1 MAIQDAIAKLIEG
14 QDLARDRMIGAMNQI
29 MSGGATDAQIGAFL
43 VALRVKGETVV
54 EIAGAA
60 EVMREKATRVGTR
73 HATVVDTCGTGGDG
87 SGTFNIST
95 AAAFVVAG
103 AGLCV
108 AKHGNRAA
116 SSLCGSADVLKELG
130 VNIEAS
136 PETMGRCLDEAGIG
150 FLFAPALHGA
160 MKYAI
165 GPRRELGARTV
176 FNALGPLTNPARAT
190 RHLIGVYSPSLTD
203 TLAEVLRTLKSE
215 RAFVVHGRDGLDEIT
230 TTGPTQVSELKDGT
244 VSTYE
249 ITPEDLGIERASAGD
264 LAGGNAEANAAIL
277 RRVLHGEP
285 GPRLDIVL
293 LNAAAAIVAGGA
305 ADDLPSALEL
315 ARESVNSGRAMD
327 KLEALKL
334 VSSG

>member
-1 MAIQDAIAKLIEG
+1 MAIQDAIAELIEG
-14 QDLARDRMIGAMNQI
+14 QDLTRDRTIGSMSQI
-29 MSGGATDAQIGAFL
+29 MSGEATDAQIGAFL
-43 VALRVKGETVV
+43 AALRVKGETAD

-60 EVMREKATRVGTR
+60 EVMREKATRVVTR

-87 SGTFNIST
+87 AGTFNIST

-136 PETMGRCLDEAGIG
+136 PETMGRCLDEVGIG

-165 GPRRELGARTV
+165 GPRREVGIRTI
-176 FNALGPLTNPARAT
+176 FNALGPLTNPAGAT
-190 RHLIGVYSPSLTD
+190 RHLIGVYSRSLTGR
-203 TLAEVLRTLKSE
+203 LAEVLRTLKSE
-215 RAFVVHGRDGLDEIT
+215 RAFVVHGLDGLDEIT
-230 TTGPTQVSELKDGT
+230 TTGPTRVSELNDGAVT
-244 VSTYE
+244 TYE
-249 ITPEDLGIERASAGD
+249 IRPEDLGIRRSTPGD
-264 LAGGNAEANAAIL
+264 LAGGNAETNASIL
-277 RRVLHGEP
+277 RRVLNGEH
-285 GPRLDIVL
+285 GPRRDIVV

-305 ADDLPSALEL
+305 ADDLKAGIEL
-315 ARESVNSGRAMD
+315 AAETVDSGRAMD
-327 KLEALKL
+327 KLEELKRA
-334 VSSG
+334 SAG

>member
-14 QDLARDRMIGAMNQI
+14 QDLPRDRMIGTMNQI
-29 MSGGATDAQIGAFL
+29 MSGEATDAQIGAFL
-43 VALRVKGETVV
+43 VALRVKGETVE

-60 EVMREKATRVGTR
+60 EVMRDKATRVVTR
-73 HATVVDTCGTGGDG
+73 HPTVVDTCGTGGDG

-136 PETMGRCLDEAGIG
+136 PGTMGRCLDEAGIG

-165 GPRRELGARTV
+165 GPRRELGARTI
-176 FNALGPLTNPARAT
+176 FNALGPLTNPAGAT
-190 RHLIGVYSPSLTD
+190 RHLIGVYSRSLTD
-203 TLAEVLRTLKSE
+203 TLAEVLRTLASE
-215 RAFVVHGRDGLDEIT
+215 RAFVVHGLDGLDEIS
-230 TTGPTQVSELKDGT
+230 TTGPTQVSELKGGT

-249 ITPEDLGIERASAGD
+249 ITPEDLGIARASAAD
-264 LAGGNAEANAAIL
+264 LAGGNAETNAAIL
-277 RRVLHGEP
+277 RRVLNGEP

-305 ADDLPSALEL
+305 ADDLPAAMEL
-315 ARESVNSGRAMD
+315 ARETVDSGRAVE
-327 KLEALKL
+327 KLEELKL
-334 VSSG
+334 VSAG

>member
-14 QDLARDRMIGAMNQI
+14 QDLARERMIGAMNRI

-43 VALRVKGETVV
+43 VALRVKGETVE

-60 EVMREKATRVGTR
+60 RVMREKATRVDTR

-160 MKYAI
+160 MKFAI
-165 GPRRELGARTV
+165 GPRRELGVRTI
-176 FNALGPLTNPARAT
+176 FNALGPLTNPAGAT
-190 RHLIGVYSPSLTD
+190 RHLIGVYSRSLTD
-203 TLAEVLRTLKSE
+203 TLAEVLRTLESE
-215 RAFVVHGRDGLDEIT
+215 RAFVVHGLDGLDEIT
-230 TTGPTQVSELKDGT
+230 TTGPTQVSELNDGT

-249 ITPEDLGIERASAGD
+249 ITPEDLGISRASPGD
-264 LAGGNAEANAAIL
+264 LAGGSAETNAAIL

-285 GPRLDIVL
+285 GPRLDVVL
-293 LNAAAAIVAGGA
+293 LNAAAAIVAGAA
-305 ADDLPSALEL
+305 ADDLPAAIEL
-315 ARESVNSGRAMD
+315 ARETVDSGRAIE
-327 KLEALKL
+327 KLEKLKL
-334 VSSG
+334 VSAG

>member
-14 QDLARDRMIGAMNQI
+14 QDLARDRMIGAMDQI
-29 MSGGATDAQIGAFL
+29 MSGAATDAQIGAFL
-43 VALRVKGETVV
+43 VALRVKGETVD

-60 EVMREKATRVGTR
+60 EVMREKATRVDTR

-130 VNIEAS
+130 VNVEAS

-165 GPRRELGARTV
+165 GPRRELGVRTV
-176 FNALGPLTNPARAT
+176 FNALGPLTNPAGAT
-190 RHLIGVYSPSLTD
+190 RHLIGVYSRSLTQ
-203 TLAEVLRTLKSE
+203 TLAEVLRTLESE
-215 RAFVVHGRDGLDEIT
+215 RAFVVHGLDGLDEIT
-230 TTGPTQVSELKDGT
+230 TTAPTQVSELIDGT

-249 ITPEDLGIERASAGD
+249 MAPEDLGISRASAGD
-264 LAGGNAEANAAIL
+264 LAGGSAETNAAIL

-285 GPRLDIVL
+285 GPRLDVVL

-305 ADDLPSALEL
+305 SDDLRAAMEL
-315 ARESVNSGRAMD
+315 AREAVDSGRAMD
-327 KLEALKL
+327 KLEELKL
-334 VSSG
+334 VSAG